1 MKILYLIDT
10 LGVGG
15 AERVL
20 VHLALGF
27 QKRGHDVAVACLYKD
42 GPMAAPLVAAAIPV
56 VSLHKPEGFHW
67 SAARKLASF
76 AREFGAAIVHTH
88 NPQVHHYGVLA
99 AKMAG
104 AKGVVNT
111 LHGVNNL
118 ADASHAAKL
127 IYGATG
133 PWTDC
138 IAAVSQASLKY
149 FQQVPF
155 LPKRKLRVIYNG
167 IPLEPFLEVPSAPER
182 QEVVFGAVGR
192 LVPIKDH
199 KTAIRAFAEVAGEN
213 SACRLELAGD
223 GPLRQELESEAARL
237 GLADRMVFR
246 GDLRDIPNF
255 LSGVDA
261 FLMSSLSEGLPMS
274 LLEAMAAGRVVVST
288 AVGGI
293 PEVVN
298 AAGCGWLCPPGD
310 VSALADAMRKAIQAK
325 DRARM
330 AAAGRRFAIAQCS
343 AASMVENYERVFAAL
358 L

>member
-1 MKILYLIDT
+1 MKILCLVDT

-27 QKRGHDVAVACLYKD
+27 QKRGHAVAVACLYKD
-42 GPMAAPLVAAAIPV
+42 GPMAEPLLAAGIPV
-56 VSLHKPEGFHW
+56 TSLHKPEGFHW
-67 SAARKLASF
+67 STARRLARLV
-76 AREFGAAIVHTH
+76 REFGAAIVHSH

-99 AKMAG
+99 ARMAG

-118 ADASHAAKL
+118 ANAGHAARL
-127 IYGATG
+127 IYGLTG

-138 IAAVSQASLKY
+138 IAAVSLASLKY
-149 FQQVPF
+149 FEQVPY
-155 LPKRKLRVIYNG
+155 LARKKLRVIYNG
-167 IPLEPFLEVPSAPER
+167 IPLEPFLQVPPAPCR
-182 QEVVFGAVGR
+182 PDVVFGAVGR
-192 LVPIKDH
+192 LVPVKDQQ
-199 KTAIRAFAEVAGEN
+199 TAVRAFAEVAREH

-223 GPLRQELESEAARL
+223 GPLRQNLESEVARL
-237 GLADRMVFR
+237 GLTDRVVFR
-246 GDLRDIPNF
+246 GDLRDIPGF

-293 PEVVN
+293 PEVVE
-298 AAGCGWLCPPGD
+298 AAQCGWLCPPGD
-310 VSALADAMRKAIQAK
+310 VSAMAGAMRKLIQAK
-325 DRARM
+325 DRSGM
-330 AAAGRRFAIAQCS
+330 AASARRFATEHCS
-343 AASMVENYERVFAAL
+343 AARMVENYENLFASL